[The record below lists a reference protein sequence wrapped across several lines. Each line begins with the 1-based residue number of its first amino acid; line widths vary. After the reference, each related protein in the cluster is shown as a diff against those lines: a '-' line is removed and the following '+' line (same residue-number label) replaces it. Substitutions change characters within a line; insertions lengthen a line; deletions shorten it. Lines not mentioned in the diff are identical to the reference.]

1 MGLSKKPDSGQ
12 VGRHAGQAHAWMVC
26 EDVRKEGA
34 EVDVRGGVRGT
45 LISLAPAW

>member
-1 MGLSKKPDSGQ
+1 MVGLSKKPDSRQ

-26 EDVRKEGA
+26 EDARKEED
-34 EVDVRGGVRGT
+34 EVEERGGVR

>member
-1 MGLSKKPDSGQ
+1 MVGLSKKPDSRQ

-34 EVDVRGGVRGT
+34 RLRRRVG
-45 LISLAPAW
+45 